1 MTHSHAQVQVGLKIG
16 RWLLPWVAV
25 VFASATLAYA
35 VNGAIAGDS
44 AAGARRPDVHVAAS
58 IGEATGPSAVEP
70 STTSPSALSADLGS
84 SVTPPGCEPI
94 GTGYGSYVDSSIVAE
109 SRRIACGQGAP

>member
-35 VNGAIAGDS
+35 VNGAIAGDP
-44 AAGARRPDVHVAAS
+44 AAGARRPDVHVAVS

-70 STTSPSALSADLGS
+70 STTSPSALSADLGP
-84 SVTPPGCEPI
+84 TPARCEPI
-94 GTGYGSYVDSSIVAE
+94 GPGYVDSSIVAE
-109 SRRIACGQGAP
+109 SRRIACGHGAP

>member
-1 MTHSHAQVQVGLKIG
+1 MTHSHAQVRVGLKIG

-35 VNGAIAGDS
+35 INGAIAG
-44 AAGARRPDVHVAAS
+44 PDVHVAVS
-58 IGEATGPSAVEP
+58 IGEATGPSAVER
-70 STTSPSALSADLGS
+70 STTSPSALSADLG
-84 SVTPPGCEPI
+84 PILERCEPI